1 MIQKL
6 IAGIIPYMPQKL
18 MWEFSKKYI
27 AGAEIANAIAV
38 SKKLN
43 ADGCMV
49 TIDLL
54 GEFITQLSQAEENK
68 NNYLSIIQTFTDNQ
82 VQGNFSVKPTSF
94 GLLLDAN
101 VCYQHIREVVAL
113 AAEKGSFVRIDM
125 EDSACVDLEIE
136 LYRQLKAEFPNSVG
150 LVLQAY
156 LKRTYNDVEQMMDSH
171 SAEAPLNFRLC
182 KGIYIEPESIA
193 YKKHDIINQH
203 YLSNLELMLQ
213 YGIYVGIA
221 THDKYLVHEAFKLIE
236 KLDVPKD
243 KYEFQMLYGVTPE
256 LRQEIVSRGHRMRV
270 YVPYGKDW
278 MGYCTRR
285 LKENPNMVGHIVK
298 SIFVKG

>member
-6 IAGIIPYMPQKL
+6 IAGIIPYMPKKL
-18 MWEFSKKYI
+18 VWEFSKKYI
-27 AGAEIANAIAV
+27 AGAQIEDAIAV

-43 ADGCMV
+43 SEGCMV

-82 VQGNFSVKPTSF
+82 IQGNFSVKPTSF
-94 GLLLDAN
+94 GLLLDEN
-101 VCYQHIREVVAL
+101 ICYQLIREVVAL
-113 AAEKGSFVRIDM
+113 AASKGSFVRIDM

-136 LYRQLKAEFPNSVG
+136 LYRQLKAEFPNSIG

-171 SAEAPLNFRLC
+171 SALAPLNFRLC

-213 YGIYVGIA
+213 YGINVGIA

-243 KYEFQMLYGVTPE
+243 QYEFQMLYGVTPE

-285 LKENPNMVGHIVK
+285 LKENPNMVGHIIK